1 MIRKTGSEE
10 VDYILIGIA
19 IGIMIGIFIGL
30 TITEIQAINEYR
42 I

>member
-1 MIRKTGSEE
+1 MIRKTCNEE
-10 VDYILIGIA
+10 VDYILIGLV

-30 TITEIQAINEYR
+30 TITDIQAINEYN